1 VPWWNKD
8 CDKAVRDRNCGYRA
22 LRKYPTE
29 DKAIEYKRLRAI
41 ACRVIKSAKKECW
54 KRYCGK
60 LGAETAVTEI
70 WRAVHRKTG
79 SNRKRKMPVLEEE
92 GLFATSDLDKA
103 KLCENNFR
111 AVHSGANIGEAG
123 MRKRNEIL
131 EQNRYKL
138 EINNDNSDVCNLF
151 FSLEELHRAIGKGR
165 KTAPGKDG
173 ISYEIVKNLS
183 VIVLEEILALMNHI
197 WQEGRLPSAWK
208 HALVVPILKPG
219 KDASKAG
226 SYRPIALTSVLCKI
240 MERMVTDRLVYKLEK
255 KGWFTSVQSGFRRGR
270 STMDAVT
277 SLDSDIKKAMVNRE
291 VLLAVFIDIEKA
303 YDMLWKE
310 GLVIKLYEAGVR
322 GRMINWI
329 QDFLKDRRIQVRV
342 ANAFSAGTD
351 IDNGTPQGSVIS
363 PVLFNIMINDIFE
376 EIGIGFGK
384 SLYLL

>member
-1 VPWWNKD
+1 
-8 CDKAVRDRNCGYRA
+8 
-22 LRKYPTE
+22 
-29 DKAIEYKRLRAI
+29 
-41 ACRVIKSAKKECW
+41 
-54 KRYCGK
+54 
-60 LGAETAVTEI
+60 
-70 WRAVHRKTG
+70 
-79 SNRKRKMPVLEEE
+79 
-92 GLFATSDLDKA
+92 
-103 KLCENNFR
+103 
-111 AVHSGANIGEAG
+111 
-123 MRKRNEIL
+123 
-131 EQNRYKL
+131 
-138 EINNDNSDVCNLF
+138 
-151 FSLEELHRAIGKGR
+151 
-165 KTAPGKDG
+165 
-173 ISYEIVKNLS
+173 
-183 VIVLEEILALMNHI
+183 LALMNHI
-197 WQEGRLPSAWK
+197 WQEGRLPSTWK

-255 KGWFTSVQSGFRRGR
+255 KGWFTSVQKGFHRGR

-329 QDFLKDRRIQVRV
+329 QDILKNRRIQVRV